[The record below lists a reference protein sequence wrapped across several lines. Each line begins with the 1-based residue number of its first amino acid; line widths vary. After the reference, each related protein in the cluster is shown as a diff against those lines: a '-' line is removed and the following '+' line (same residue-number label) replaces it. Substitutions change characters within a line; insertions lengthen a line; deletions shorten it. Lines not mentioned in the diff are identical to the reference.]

1 MPDHK
6 VLIGLTYNGKSVE
19 AGSVVD
25 DIPAK
30 SVPWLLEQDIIERV
44 EGKSKP
50 REPQSPIEGD
60 EA

>member
-6 VLIGLTYNGKSVE
+6 VLIGLTYAGKSVS
-19 AGSVVD
+19 AGSVVS

-30 SVPWLLEQDIIERV
+30 SVPWLMEQGIIERV
-44 EGKSKP
+44 EGQSKN
-50 REPQSPIEGD
+50 REPKSPTEGD